1 MLEKVMFIV
10 LMTGLLLLLSY
21 IDKKYNLG
29 LTTDG
34 TKQPKEPLKTQ
45 NAELKQR
52 IETLERIV
60 TEPKFELNQELAK
73 LK

>member
-1 MLEKVMFIV
+1 MLEKVMFMV
-10 LMTGLLLLLSY
+10 LITGLLLLLTY
-21 IDKKYNLG
+21 IDKKYDLG

-34 TKQPKEPLKTQ
+34 CKQPKEPLKTQ
-45 NAELKQR
+45 NYELRQR

>member
-1 MLEKVMFIV
+1 MLEKIMFIV
-10 LMTGLLLLLSY
+10 LITGLLLLLSY

-34 TKQPKEPLKTQ
+34 SEQQKKPRKTQ
-45 NAELKQR
+45 NTELKQR

>member
-34 TKQPKEPLKTQ
+34 SEQPKEPLKTQ
-45 NAELKQR
+45 NTELKQR